1 MGWAAQI
8 FAENQQYKEE
18 TVDAFDFLEV
28 PKDDPM
34 QAWTQPVPMG
44 CYARRHSS
52 ASQVGRSVEHADV
65 FEAWPLLAQATYT
78 ETILSPG
85 DALYIP
91 SGVWHYVRGLSVSLS
106 VNFWF

>member
-1 MGWAAQI
+1 M
-8 FAENQQYKEE
+8 
-18 TVDAFDFLEV
+18 
-28 PKDDPM
+28 
-34 QAWTQPVPMG
+34 
-44 CYARRHSS
+44 
-52 ASQVGRSVEHADV
+52 EHADV